1 LDQFTFDAYCNQVYE
16 ALQIDSPKWAE
27 SLVATPKFK
36 TCKFQMEMRRK
47 FRERLSCFVERI
59 VFGEAR
65 RQLQKKGVAEMN
77 ACRNN
82 FFVRFGAGQPE
93 ALTDREELYRLGL
106 PNSSGE
112 AFPLLANVEDELEE
126 LEAEREWLLDMCPK
140 DKQATYDEGKESTLV
155 RIILRFVPKEY
166 DAAVKEVRS
175 LVRFRKVGAAG
186 TMDKISNLEDIT
198 RINYSE
204 DWLPPYDE
212 LRRELIA
219 TWK

>member
-1 LDQFTFDAYCNQVYE
+1 MDQFTFDAYCNQVYE

-93 ALTDREELYRLGL
+93 ALTDSL
-106 PNSSGE
+106 SSSCKCG
-112 AFPLLANVEDELEE
+112 
-126 LEAEREWLLDMCPK
+126 
-140 DKQATYDEGKESTLV
+140 G
-155 RIILRFVPKEY
+155 
-166 DAAVKEVRS
+166 
-175 LVRFRKVGAAG
+175 
-186 TMDKISNLEDIT
+186 
-198 RINYSE
+198 
-204 DWLPPYDE
+204 
-212 LRRELIA
+212 
-219 TWK
+219 